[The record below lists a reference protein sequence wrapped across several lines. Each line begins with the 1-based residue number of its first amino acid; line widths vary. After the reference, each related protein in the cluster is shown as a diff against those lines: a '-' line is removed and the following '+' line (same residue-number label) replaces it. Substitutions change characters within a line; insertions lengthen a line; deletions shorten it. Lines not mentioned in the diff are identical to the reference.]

1 MKILR
6 ICFCAL
12 IGLITFLY
20 ALLFSSAC
28 WIFYYFGPVSFWQ
41 IAAHCFESPKYLPS
55 GAIVVIV
62 LNLLLCAAIAASVG
76 VLIFRLFEMSRKRIG
91 RFGGITVVT
100 LSTIATGLIGYE
112 LFWWGD
118 TTFNLRQIL
127 ANELTPT
134 SLFTD
139 YCRVTSSLAVDTAA
153 KRKNLIVIIS
163 ESLEQ
168 GFAEG
173 LECGEN
179 LIPELA
185 DWQSHHH
192 RFLGQKQVLGTDYTA
207 GALMSFFY
215 GIPKI
220 TYVKMCLDRL
230 DGNYPRLA
238 VPSIWDIFLT
248 KGYDCLYCQG
258 GDYEFASKKNLFPV
272 HERMRLIGQTELEND
287 PAYAS
292 ERGHPF
298 FGVQDKITIRR
309 FKAELTELSRD
320 ERPFA
325 AVLLTLDTH
334 GPYGWVDS
342 SESVHYESRVAN
354 SVAVQGR
361 LLAELLDWLSRQP
374 FYANTSVVVVG
385 DHLFWYNDRAV
396 TNGRVVYN
404 AVKPFDG
411 FVGFDSSSGSF
422 SKHTAFAAFDWA
434 PTLLELA
441 GMEIPDGRFGLGTSL
456 LDKTPTL
463 LEQVGVSGFERLLQ
477 GSAYDFQKVCL
488 KKTSEQ

>member
-12 IGLITFLY
+12 IGSITFLY

-41 IAAHCFESPKYLPS
+41 IAAHFFESPKYLPS
-55 GAIVVIV
+55 GALVVIV
-62 LNLLLCAAIAASVG
+62 LNLLLCAIVAGSVG
-76 VLIFRLFEMSRKRIG
+76 VLIYQLFKLSQKAFRRWG
-91 RFGGITVVT
+91 PAITVSSSI
-100 LSTIATGLIGYE
+100 LATGFIGYE
-112 LFWWGD
+112 LSWWGD
-118 TTFNLRQIL
+118 ATFNLSQIMK
-127 ANELTPT
+127 NELVPMY
-134 SLFTD
+134 LFSD
-139 YCRVTSSLAVDTAA
+139 FCHVVFPPEVKSSSE
-153 KRKNLIVIIS
+153 KKNLIVIVS

-185 DWQSHHH
+185 DWQSHHC

-215 GIPKI
+215 GVPKL
-220 TYVKMCLDRL
+220 TYVKLCLERL
-230 DGNYPRLA
+230 DSNYPPL
-238 VPSIWDIFLT
+238 VIPSIWDVFLA
-248 KGYDCLYCQG
+248 KDYNCLYCQG
-258 GDYEFASKKNLFPV
+258 GDYEFASKKSLFPM
-272 HERMRLIGQTELEND
+272 HERMRLVGQAELEDD
-287 PAYAS
+287 PAYANS
-292 ERGHPF
+292 HDHPR
-298 FGVQDKITIRR
+298 FGVQDKITIRQ

-334 GPYGWVDS
+334 GPDGWVDP

-354 SVAVQGR
+354 SVAIQGR

-385 DHLFWYNDRAV
+385 DHLYWYTNRAI
-396 TNGRVVYN
+396 TDDRVVYN

-411 FVGFDSSSGSF
+411 FVGLGGPSGSL
-422 SKHTAFAAFDWA
+422 SKHTSFAAFDWA

-441 GMEIPDGRFGLGTSL
+441 GMEIPGGRFGLGTSL
-456 LDKTPTL
+456 LGETPTL